1 MTANRQEF
9 SDRMTSGSRTAP
21 LGATITPEG
30 VYFGIWATAA
40 ERVEVTVE
48 TGGETTSY
56 PMERNGQGVYRT
68 LVRDAGAGIFYRF
81 SVDGTPRTPD
91 PRSRYQPFGVH
102 GPSEVIDLSAFAWT
116 DDDWIGLRNENLSIY
131 ELHVGSFTHD
141 GTFDALSQE
150 LQELKRLGVRAI
162 ELMPVADFPGRWNWG
177 YDGVA
182 LYAPSR
188 AYGRPED
195 LQRLIDTAHRVGL
208 GVLLDV
214 VYNHLGPDG
223 NYLRHY
229 SGDYFT
235 DRHHTPWG
243 AAVNYDGPNARFV
256 RDFVIDNAI
265 QWVRDYHFDGLRL
278 DATDTIQDDSNP
290 HILRELQERVRM
302 AVNRDIVLIAEE
314 ARNDVRTI
322 TPPAQGGYGFD
333 AVWADDF
340 HHEMRVLLSNA
351 RENYYADFTG
361 SIENLAKALNEGF
374 IYQGEESPF
383 WGKPRGTPVTDEPAT
398 AFVIALQNHDQIGNR
413 PFGER
418 LHHEIDRE
426 RFLAASA
433 VLLLAPETPLIFM
446 GQEFVASTPF
456 RFFTDHHEALG
467 RLVTEG
473 RRKEF
478 AGFRAFAEE
487 DMQRHIPDPQAE
499 QTFLSSKLRLS
510 ERAEHDATYRLY
522 QRLLELRH
530 GDPVFQ
536 VQDRSLSHAHAL
548 RGTALLLHRWRAGSH
563 RVLIANFGAE
573 LIVPVGELDLGCDDC
588 DMNPARWHVMFAS
601 AEGDFVQQGTPGTF
615 RIPARTAV
623 LFSFGTNGESTPA
636 TPMTGSLE
644 A

>member
-1 MTANRQEF
+1 MTANSKE
-9 SDRMTSGSRTAP
+9 SDGRMMSGSRTAP
-21 LGATITPEG
+21 LGATITSEG
-30 VYFGIWATAA
+30 VDFGIWAQAA
-40 ERVEVTVE
+40 ERLEVVVE
-48 TGGETTSY
+48 TGGEATSY

-68 LVRDAGAGIFYRF
+68 LVRDAGAGSFYRF
-81 SVDGTPRTPD
+81 SVDGAPGTPD
-91 PRSRYQPFGVH
+91 PRSRFQPFGVH
-102 GPSEVIDLSAFAWT
+102 GPSEVIDLNGFAWT
-116 DDDWIGLRNENLSIY
+116 DGDWLGLRNENLSIY
-131 ELHVGSFTHD
+131 ELHVGSYTPE
-141 GTFDALSQE
+141 GTFDALTGQLAE
-150 LQELKRLGVRAI
+150 LERLGVRAI

-182 LYAPSR
+182 LFAPSR

-195 LQRLIDTAHRVGL
+195 LQRLVDTAHRIGL

-223 NYLRHY
+223 NYLRFY
-229 SGDYFT
+229 SEDYFT

-243 AAVNYDGPNARFV
+243 EAINYDGPNARFV

-265 QWVRDYHFDGLRL
+265 QWVRDYHVDGLRL
-278 DATDTIQDDSNP
+278 DATDTIEDESDP
-290 HILRELQERVRM
+290 HILRELQERVRA

-322 TPPAQGGYGFD
+322 TPAARGGYGVD

-351 RENYYADFTG
+351 WENYYADFSG
-361 SIENLAKALNEGF
+361 SVEDLARALNEGF
-374 IYQGEESPF
+374 VYQGEESVF
-383 WGKPRGTPVTDEPAT
+383 SGTPRGTFVTDEPAA

-418 LHHEIDRE
+418 LHHQIDHE
-426 RFLAASA
+426 RFLVASA

-446 GQEFVASTPF
+446 GQEFAASTPF
-456 RFFTDHHEALG
+456 LFFTDHHEELG

-478 AGFRAFAEE
+478 AGFRAFAQES
-487 DMQRHIPDPQAE
+487 MQRHIPDPQAE
-499 QTFLSSKLRLS
+499 ATFLASKLRLS
-510 ERAEHDATYRLY
+510 EREKHGDTYRLY

-530 GDPVFQ
+530 EDPVFQ
-536 VQDRSLSHAHAL
+536 VQDRSLSHACAL
-548 RGTALLLHRWRAGSH
+548 NGTTLLLHRWHEGRH

-573 LIVPVGELDLGCDDC
+573 LLLPARDIDLACEA
-588 DMNPARWHVMFAS
+588 NPAGWSRVLS
-601 AEGDFVQQGTPGTF
+601 TGEDETRRQGDDMAF

-623 LFSFGTNGESTPA
+623 LFGFDSSDEVLSA
-636 TPMTGSLE
+636 TPETG
-644 A
+644 APDA